1 MPSRL
6 TGRIAFVIG
15 LAVVLLFAVTTVVP
29 PTMQVVAAV
38 LSLPIGAT
46 LVATVV
52 TTPR

>member
-6 TGRIAFVIG
+6 TGRVTIIIAVAVVLF
-15 LAVVLLFAVTTVVP
+15 LAVVTVVP
-29 PTMQVVAAV
+29 PTMQVLAAV

-46 LVATVV
+46 LFASVV